1 MDKNLRPAQVS
12 GKTAADFNTARNYP
26 APISHQRNAIT
37 EYEIK
42 PCLYYRGRS
51 HAARKMH
58 IAALWHRADTG
69 ARSAEATDAAELKP
83 R

>member
-42 PCLYYRGRS
+42 LCLYYRGRS
-51 HAARKMH
+51 RAAHKMH
-58 IAALWHRADTG
+58 IAALQHQTATG
-69 ARSAEATDAAELKP
+69 AQSVEATDAAELKP
-83 R
+83 K